1 PTTAASSS
9 AATPTTTAP
18 AKMGLAMCAIEETT
32 PKQGSNVRAIA
43 FGGSVCELRQST
55 TLNLVLGCNMD
66 IIIGANLL
74 SLWGCIIDWSQNIII
89 FPEDRLDDYL
99 GDLCDEDLRKF
110 LMLRLEDFQ
119 LPRLDFEIEAPSLEE
134 FLGGIPGG
142 DGFYS
147 VLDIKDAFHSVQLS
161 PRVKKYMTIRVGS
174 RLFEYQ

>member
-1 PTTAASSS
+1 EDDVKNR
-9 AATPTTTAP
+9 P
-18 AKMGLAMCAIEETT
+18 AINPVKHEY
-32 PKQGSNVRAIA
+32 P
-43 FGGSVCELRQST
+43 
-55 TLNLVLGCNMD
+55 VL
-66 IIIGANLL
+66 
-74 SLWGCIIDWSQNIII
+74 DWSQNIII

-119 LPRLDFEIEAPSLEE
+119 LPQLDFEIEVVRLLADLRLLNERVKAPPRDWAFEAPSLEE

-161 PRVKKYMTIRVGS
+161 PRVKKYMTIR
-174 RLFEYQ
+174 